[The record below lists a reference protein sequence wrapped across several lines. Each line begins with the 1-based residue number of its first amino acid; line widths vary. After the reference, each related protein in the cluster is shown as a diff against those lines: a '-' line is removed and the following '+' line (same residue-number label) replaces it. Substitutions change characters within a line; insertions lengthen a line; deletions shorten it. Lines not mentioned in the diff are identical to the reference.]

1 MLEISGISLVN
12 MDCTPPLSSPSV
24 TIVVLQ
30 TTSLINVRNLAMK
43 NDARR
48 LVMNEKHVVEVEAV
62 VAVQVVA
69 VKLDEEEIEP
79 HGVMMTRRREPM
91 VAL

>member
-1 MLEISGISLVN
+1 
-12 MDCTPPLSSPSV
+12 
-24 TIVVLQ
+24 
-30 TTSLINVRNLAMK
+30 
-43 NDARR
+43 
-48 LVMNEKHVVEVEAV
+48 VVEVEAV

-79 HGVMMTRRREPM
+79 HGVMMTRRKEPM